1 MIQSDG
7 VKIWPVYFN
16 RKLENFEA
24 AENYCA
30 EIGRPDAYMQSVIF
44 LSLYSFGIW

>member
-1 MIQSDG
+1 MSLF
-7 VKIWPVYFN
+7 YFI

-44 LSLYSFGIW
+44 LSFYSLNAGDDTFTMA